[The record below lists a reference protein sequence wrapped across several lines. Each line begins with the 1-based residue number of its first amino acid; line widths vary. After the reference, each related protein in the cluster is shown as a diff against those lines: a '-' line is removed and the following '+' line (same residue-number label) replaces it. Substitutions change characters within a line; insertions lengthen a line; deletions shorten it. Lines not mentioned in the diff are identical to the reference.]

1 MDEKRIKEADENVLK
16 LKTCPRCQEIN
27 QVINK
32 FCYKCGMVMDDQTKN
47 DIIKESLERK
57 QADQL
62 MDKLLE
68 DPEFKQLFMKKIK
81 TML

>member
-1 MDEKRIKEADENVLK
+1 
-16 LKTCPRCQEIN
+16 
-27 QVINK
+27 
-32 FCYKCGMVMDDQTKN
+32 MVMDDQTKN

-57 QADQL
+57 EADQL